1 MSVFDTNGMQF
12 FLNKL
17 NTHSSQ
23 IYYVLQLQNAVD
35 LLFSNDCYKLKFIR
49 ECFDDM
55 RRGKGGSAQNRE
67 NNRAQQ

>member
-1 MSVFDTNGMQF
+1 MQF

-17 NTHSSQ
+17 NTHSLQ
-23 IYYVLQLQNAVD
+23 IYCVLQLRNAVD
-35 LLFSNDCYKLKFIR
+35 LLFNKDCYKLKFMR

-55 RRGKGGSAQNRE
+55 KRGRGGSAQSRK